1 MTQDKI
7 NIKGIILSG
16 GPLSITKTH
25 YLGIPKKILNFNIPI
40 LGICYGHQLL
50 AKQLGGVV
58 KNYKKIVQRLASNEN
73 TLIEVVGNMD
83 SICFACPNKINES
96 LCTTQSK
103 ITELDSRH
111 QQILGLKIG
120 EILSWK
126 EAKAKIKKY
135 MNIEKF
141 EYSCD
146 GCSWKEYGICQ
157 KALETLLK
165 ED

>member
-1 MTQDKI
+1 VEEI
-7 NIKGIILSG
+7 IKFRPHHFLC
-16 GPLSITKTH
+16 T
-25 YLGIPKKILNFNIPI
+25 LGFQGHGYS
-40 LGICYGHQLL
+40 LGF
-50 AKQLGGVV
+50 V
-58 KNYKKIVQRLASNEN
+58 KNYKKIVQRLTSDEN

-103 ITELDSRH
+103 ITKLDSRH

-126 EAKAKIKKY
+126 EAKVKIKKY
-135 MNIEKF
+135 MTVQKF
-141 EYSCD
+141 DYTCD

-157 KALETLLK
+157 KALENMLK
-165 ED
+165 EGESF

>member
-1 MTQDKI
+1 VEEI
-7 NIKGIILSG
+7 IKFRPHHFLC
-16 GPLSITKTH
+16 T
-25 YLGIPKKILNFNIPI
+25 LGFQGHGYS
-40 LGICYGHQLL
+40 LGF
-50 AKQLGGVV
+50 V
-58 KNYKKIVQRLASNEN
+58 KNYKKIVQRLAFDEN

-103 ITELDSRH
+103 IT
-111 QQILGLKIG
+111 LGLKIG

-126 EAKAKIKKY
+126 EAKANIKKY